1 MTGLAGPGVRALVI
15 GTATHAGP
23 LLPSVP
29 SAARS
34 ARAVRDVL
42 VDVCRVPAE
51 HVTLLLDPPEAVD
64 MARAVSAAAAAAESV
79 LFLYFAGHGLLDT
92 GDELHLAASS
102 TDRLQPGMSG
112 FQALPYEAI
121 RQAVAGC
128 AAATVVLVLDCCY
141 SGRARNPG
149 APREAG
155 PGYTPRPVHGAYVLA
170 SAENLAEAPADAELT
185 TFTGELVGLLRDG
198 DRLAPPQL
206 TLAVVYDRL
215 SRRLLARGAPQPR
228 VLSGDNAG
236 DLVLA
241 ANPAARPPEPDSAE
255 PPSPGASPYLGLA
268 SFGAGDAGLFFGRER
283 AVDDLLAAAARARRA
298 GVPLT
303 VLGPS
308 GAGKTSLLHAGLLAA
323 LHRGTGTPGLEG
335 SARWPVLTL
344 TPGERPAARLAA
356 RLGATDP
363 AAGPTV
369 IVADQ
374 LEQVFVLSPPAERDA
389 FLTRL
394 TALAAEHLVV
404 LGLRDDFYPR
414 AAERSELHR
423 SLQEHPFLLRPMT
436 PGQLRAVIEEPARA
450 GGVRLEAGLA
460 DVMLHE
466 LGAFAP
472 AAEPAA
478 GGAALPL
485 LSHALWATWDRR
497 SGDLLT
503 VAGYRAAGGV
513 AQAVATTARQTYAA
527 LDPPA
532 RAALRR
538 MLPKLVRVRDGDP
551 DTVRPA
557 ARAELLRS
565 LPDEAAGVAAL
576 ERFTEARLVT
586 QDRHTVRFAHE
597 ALLHGWPL
605 LRTWLDEDR
614 AWLRTAQR
622 LAADAAAWQ
631 RAGHDPALLYRG
643 SRLAEARA
651 GDRGH
656 GDVPPVARDFLA
668 ASERS
673 ATRAAR
679 VRRAVTAALAVLLV
693 LAGAGVV
700 VALTAQRTAV
710 TERNRALARALS
722 ADAESLRDRQ
732 PGLAQQL
739 ALVAYDF
746 AREEASE
753 AVLASPGL
761 AAQIDG
767 EEKVFD
773 VARDRAGRVLAL
785 AVGRAVVLW
794 DLAAGAE
801 LSRLGPLFTG
811 PVALSPD
818 GTLLAAANGPL
829 DGEGPFPVAADPVL
843 IEQPRPEIRLWDVRD
858 PRHPV
863 ALPTLASGERSITTL
878 AFSADRRML
887 AGAGTG
893 GRIHVWDTSDPS
905 AVRQRPALTGHSGRV
920 DSVAFSPAAPRLAS
934 IATDGTT
941 RLWDLADPARP
952 VVLAR
957 VVSSTNRPEPAVRVI
972 QHRVGFDPSGRRL
985 ATVKTSPTTVAGGAQ
1000 PHELPFAYDVTDPRS
1015 PRPLYQ
1021 LDPRDE
1027 CQHVNAVLA
1036 VAEGLFT
1043 TCPYTGVIGWTV
1055 ALGQAGRAPLLS
1067 ARRTPAP
1074 SEADTQLGAVLPWPG
1089 PDGTERILVAGTMGV
1104 LVRDVTNPVWP
1115 GAFAS
1120 LTEQPNGVVERVRFS
1135 PAGRPLLAVGSG
1147 RDGSRIYDIT
1157 DPRRPALIAAIRT
1170 AGAVDGAIGQEAG
1183 AGLAFSRD
1191 GTLLAAAQVE
1201 NEKPRLVLLPTDH
1214 PDGAPLATITD
1225 LGQGAAEVSFS
1236 ADGRLLAVADSG
1248 RSSASAEAEVKVYD
1262 VADPTTPRLV
1272 SRIPGQASDLSFG
1285 PVGRVLAVLTS
1296 RTLLVHDLSEPAR
1309 PRSLRSWTFPADTSL
1324 PSAEFTPDGRH
1335 LVVGDNSRLLRVFE
1349 LDGSGVAGE
1358 PVEVVSRT
1366 PSGNRRLA
1374 VSPDGT
1380 KLAVAGILDNSEI
1393 DLWDIRDPGAP
1404 RPRTSITLLDLYG
1417 VGALAFSRDGRF
1429 LAVKYPD
1436 RTDLWPADPAEVVE
1450 SLCRLGG
1457 DPLTR
1462 HQWNLYVGDLPYDPP
1477 CR

>member
-1 MTGLAGPGVRALVI
+1 MTGLAGPGARALVI

-23 LLPSVP
+23 LLSPVP

-42 VDVCRVPAE
+42 VGVCGMAPE
-51 HVTLLLDPPEAVD
+51 NVTLLLDPPEAVD
-64 MARAVSAAAAAAESV
+64 MARAVATAAASAESV

-92 GDELHLAASS
+92 DDELHLAASR
-102 TDRLQPGMSG
+102 TDRLQAGMSG

-141 SGRARNPG
+141 SGRARAPE

-155 PGYTPRPVHGAYVLA
+155 PGFTPRPVHGAYVLA
-170 SAENLAEAPADAELT
+170 SAENLAEAPEGAELT
-185 TFTGELVGLLRDG
+185 TFTGELVALLRDG

-215 SRRLLARGAPQPR
+215 ARRLLARGAPQPR
-228 VLSGDNAG
+228 VVSGDNAG

-241 ANPAARPPEPDSAE
+241 ANPAARPPAPDSTE

-268 SFGAGDAGLFFGRER
+268 SFGTADAGLFFGRER
-283 AVDDLLAAAARARRA
+283 AVGDLLAAAARARRA

-323 LHRGTGTPGLEG
+323 LHRGTEVPGLEG

-344 TPGERPAARLAA
+344 TPGDRPAARLED

-363 AAGPTV
+363 AAGPVV

-374 LEQVFVLSPPAERDA
+374 LEQVFTLSPPAERDA
-389 FLTRL
+389 FLARL
-394 TALAAEHLVV
+394 TGLAGEHLVV

-414 AAERSELHR
+414 AAEHSELHR
-423 SLQEHPFLLRPMT
+423 SLQEHPFLLRPMA
-436 PGQLRAVIEEPARA
+436 PAQLRAAIEEPARA

-472 AAEPAA
+472 GADPA

-497 SGDLLT
+497 RGDLLT

-513 AQAVATTARQTYAA
+513 AQAVATTAGETYAG

-532 RAALRR
+532 RVALRR
-538 MLPKLVRVRDGDP
+538 MLPRLVRVGDGDP

-557 ARAELLRS
+557 ARAELLQD

-576 ERFTEARLVT
+576 ESFTAARLIT

-614 AWLRTAQR
+614 ARLRTAQR
-622 LAADAAAWQ
+622 LGADAVAWQ
-631 RAGHDPALLYRG
+631 RAGRDPALTYRG

-651 GDRGH
+651 GAREH
-656 GDVPPVARDFLA
+656 GGVPPVARDFLA
-668 ASERS
+668 ASERL
-673 ATRAAR
+673 ATRATR
-679 VRRAVTAALAVLLV
+679 IRRAVTAALAVLLV
-693 LAGAGVV
+693 LAGGGA
-700 VALTAQRTAV
+700 AIAFTAQLTAVA
-710 TERNRALARALS
+710 ERNRALARALS

-732 PGLAQQL
+732 PGLARQL
-739 ALVAYDF
+739 ALVAYGF
-746 AREEASE
+746 APEEAAE

-761 AAQIDG
+761 PAQFDAG
-767 EEKVFD
+767 EKVFD
-773 VARDRAGRVLAL
+773 LARDRAGRVLAL
-785 AVGRAVVLW
+785 AVGQAVVLW
-794 DLAAGAE
+794 DPVAGAE
-801 LSRLGPLFTG
+801 LSRLQPLFTG

-829 DGEGPFPVAADPVL
+829 TGEGPFPASADPVL
-843 IEQPRPEIRLWDVRD
+843 LEQPRPEIRLWDVRD

-863 ALPTLASGERSITTL
+863 ALTTLASGERSITTL
-878 AFSADRRML
+878 AFSADGRLL

-893 GRIHVWDTSDPS
+893 GRIHVWDTTDPS
-905 AVRQRPALTGHSGRV
+905 GVRARPALTGHGGRV
-920 DSVAFSPAAPRLAS
+920 DSVVFSPVAPRLAS

-941 RLWDLADPARP
+941 RLWDLTDPARS
-952 VVLAR
+952 VALAR
-957 VVSSTNRPEPAVRVI
+957 VVSSTSRPDAAVRVV
-972 QHRVGFDPSGRRL
+972 QHRVAFDSSGRRL
-985 ATVKTSPTTVAGGAQ
+985 ATVKASPSATVAGAA
-1000 PHELPFAYDVTDPRS
+1000 PNELPFAYDVTDPRA

-1021 LDPRDE
+1021 VDPRDE
-1027 CQHVNAVLA
+1027 CKHVNAVLA

-1043 TCPYTGVIGWTV
+1043 TCPYTGVTGWTV
-1055 ALGQAGRAPLLS
+1055 ALGAAGRAPLLR
-1067 ARRTPAP
+1067 ARRAP
-1074 SEADTQLGAVLPWPG
+1074 GPGEADTQLGAILPWPG
-1089 PDGTERILVAGTMGV
+1089 PGGSARVLVAGTMGV
-1104 LVRDVTNPVWP
+1104 LVSDVTNPVWP
-1115 GAFAS
+1115 GAFVS
-1120 LTEQPNGVVERVRFS
+1120 LTEQPGGFVERVRFS
-1135 PAGRPLLAVGSG
+1135 PAGRPLMAVGSG
-1147 RDGSRIYDIT
+1147 RDGSRIYDIA
-1157 DPRRPALIAAIRT
+1157 DPRRPALIASVPT
-1170 AGAVDGAIGQEAG
+1170 VGATDGWIGQEA
-1183 AGLAFSRD
+1183 ASGLAFSRD
-1191 GTLLAAAQVE
+1191 GTLLAAARIE
-1201 NEKPRLVLLPTDH
+1201 DKKPRLLLLATAR
-1214 PDGAPLATITD
+1214 PDGPPVATITG
-1225 LGQGAAEVSFS
+1225 LGHGAAEVSFS
-1236 ADGRLLAVADSG
+1236 ADGRLLAVADTG
-1248 RSSASAEAEVKVYD
+1248 YGPGPAERDVKVFD
-1262 VADPTTPRLV
+1262 IADPARPRLV
-1272 SRIPGQASDLSFG
+1272 SRVAGEASDLSFG
-1285 PVGRVLAVLTS
+1285 PAGRVLTVLTS
-1296 RTLLVHDLSEPAR
+1296 RTLLVHDLTDPAR
-1309 PRSLRSWTFPADTSL
+1309 PRPLRSWTFPAGTSL
-1324 PSAEFTPDGRH
+1324 PAGEFTPDGRH
-1335 LVVGDNSRLLRVFE
+1335 LVVGDDGAVLRVFE

-1358 PVEVVSRT
+1358 PVQVLSRA
-1366 PSGNRRLA
+1366 PAGNRRLA
-1374 VSPDGT
+1374 LSPDGT
-1380 KLAVAGILDNSEI
+1380 TLAVAGILDNSQV

-1404 RPRTSITLLDLYG
+1404 RPRTTIALLDLYG
-1417 VGALAFSRDGRF
+1417 MGALAFSRDGRF
-1429 LAVKYPD
+1429 LAMKYSD
-1436 RTDLWPADPAEVVE
+1436 RLDLWPAVPADVVATM
-1450 SLCRLGG
+1450 CRLGG

-1462 HQWNLYVGDLPYDPP
+1462 DQWRAYVGDLPYDPP